1 MIPYF
6 DAHCDTG
13 LYVHTKGVSLLENN
27 MHVDLRRLSG
37 YAPCA
42 QVFAL
47 CAGQGEDMVSVTEA
61 ALIALV
67 SELDR
72 WDQAVRLCRSAADIS
87 AAASEGKVAAL
98 LSVEG
103 MDRLDCSLEKLR
115 WAYGLGVRIVHL
127 TWNADDA
134 LCGAALGSG
143 GGLTARG
150 REFVKQAQEMGVVLD
165 MSHISE
171 RGFWDVL
178 ECADRQ
184 KPVLAG
190 HSDARALC
198 DFPRNLTD
206 AQFTALARAGGV
218 AGLNFCTDF
227 LGLTRDLD
235 AIVAHA
241 EHYFALG
248 GEKAVCLGGD
258 LDGIPELP
266 GGFARG
272 GVQDLGALYEA
283 FLRKNWSEDAVR
295 DIFWNNLNDFFGRVL

>member
-13 LYVHTKGVSLLENN
+13 LYVHIGGVSLAENE
-27 MHVDLRRLSG
+27 MHVDLRRLSS

-47 CAGQGEDMVSVTEA
+47 CADQGGDMVPVTEA
-61 ALIALV
+61 ALVALV
-67 SELDR
+67 SELERCDKT
-72 WDQAVRLCRSAADIS
+72 VRLCRSAADI
-87 AAASEGKVAAL
+87 AAAVAKGKVAAI
-98 LSVEG
+98 LSIEG

-127 TWNADDA
+127 TWNSDDA
-134 LCGAALGSG
+134 LCGAAMDTG

-150 REFVKQAQEMGVVLD
+150 REFVKAAQEMGVVLD
-165 MSHISE
+165 MSHLSE

-178 ECADRQ
+178 ECAET
-184 KPVLAG
+184 PVLAG

-241 EHYFALG
+241 EHYFSLG

-266 GGFARG
+266 GGFVHG
-272 GVQDLGALYEA
+272 GVEDLGALYEA
-283 FLRKNWSEDAVR
+283 FLRRNWSEDAVR
-295 DIFWNNLNDFFGRVL
+295 DIFWNNLNDFFCKVL